1 MTTARE
7 ITTEGAEC
15 VRETR
20 PCSTAAKKK
29 MTRLGAGAL
38 PVRGTDDRL
47 KGMLPSPPTEPR
59 PEEPRTRRTPVR
71 AAGARPPRTARS
83 PWAPGSARPE
93 AARPAAA

>member
-1 MTTARE
+1 MRP
-7 ITTEGAEC
+7 
-15 VRETR
+15 RDETVLD
-20 PCSTAAKKK
+20 AAKKK
-29 MTRLGAGAL
+29 MTRPGAGAL